1 MADIPDDTQAIQL
14 QRARD
19 SLTEVL
25 ANYAQY
31 ADLNAIE
38 PEDWRS
44 PLKVELD
51 RLSKTLDKL
60 DRYIIRIAVFGL
72 VSRGKSAVLNALM
85 GESVLEVGPI
95 NGVTREIQVRQWTP
109 GGMQDSIQE
118 AIQEAIQASIQF
130 ELIDTP
136 GLDEVDGETR
146 SAMAQS
152 VAGDADLILFITS
165 GPMMAVEYAALCELR
180 QAQKPLILVFNKL
193 DRYPETTRASI
204 QADLQRL
211 SQCEDDPVAVWVT
224 PAEIALVAADPLSM
238 QVRNQYADGR
248 IETVWEKPPI
258 QIDDLTIK
266 LQALLQREG
275 RSLLALNVLT
285 QSRSAQLRMVDL
297 IIQHRQVEATALI
310 AQFARYKA
318 IGVGLNPFGFLD
330 FVGGA
335 IADLAMIRAL
345 ANLYSLPMTR
355 FAAADLLK
363 TILISSGS
371 LLVSEL
377 FGGIVLGFGKGF
389 LSLSESFGG
398 YTIVGL
404 VQSGIAAYGS
414 YAVGR
419 SAQLYLEQGCTWG
432 EKGADTVI
440 CEILAQVDR
449 DTIIHRIQDN

>member
-1 MADIPDDTQAIQL
+1 MADIPSDPQEVQL
-14 QRARD
+14 QLARS

-25 ANYAQY
+25 ANYASY
-31 ADLNAIE
+31 ADLNSIE
-38 PEDWRS
+38 SEDWRS
-44 PLKVELD
+44 PLKVELN

-109 GGMQDSIQE
+109 GGIQDSSP
-118 AIQEAIQASIQF
+118 ASIQF

-146 SAMAQS
+146 AAMAQS

-165 GPMMAVEYAALCELR
+165 GPMMAVEYAALCELQVVR
-180 QAQKPLILVFNKL
+180 KPLILVFNKL

-204 QADLQRL
+204 QADLHRL
-211 SQCEDDPVAVWVT
+211 SQSENDLVAAWVT
-224 PAEIALVAADPLSM
+224 PAEIALVAADPLSI

-258 QIDDLTIK
+258 QIEDLTIK
-266 LQALLQREG
+266 LQTLLQREG
-275 RSLLALNVLT
+275 RSLLALNALT
-285 QSRSAQLRMVDL
+285 QSRSAQLRMVDS
-297 IIQHRQVEATALI
+297 IIQHRQVEATVLI

-318 IGVGLNPFGFLD
+318 IGVGLNPFGFVD

-335 IADLAMIRAL
+335 MADLAMIRAL

-371 LLVSEL
+371 LLLSEL

-389 LSLSESFGG
+389 AVLSEGLGGFGG

-432 EKGADTVI
+432 KKGANTVI
-440 CEILAQVDR
+440 REILAQVDR
-449 DTIIHRIQDN
+449 DTIIHRLQDDHP

>member
-1 MADIPDDTQAIQL
+1 MADISDDTQAVQL

-31 ADLNAIE
+31 ADLNLIA

-44 PLKVELD
+44 PLKLELD
-51 RLSKTLDKL
+51 RLAKTLDKL

-109 GGMQDSIQE
+109 GGIQD
-118 AIQEAIQASIQF
+118 SIQF

-136 GLDEVDGETR
+136 GLDEVAGETR
-146 SAMAQS
+146 AAMAQT

-165 GPMMAVEYAALCELR
+165 GPMMAVEYAALCELQVVR
-180 QAQKPLILVFNKL
+180 KPLILVFNKL
-193 DRYPETTRASI
+193 DRYPKTTRASI

-211 SQCEDDPVAVWVT
+211 SQREDDPVAAWVT
-224 PAEIALVAADPLSM
+224 PAEIALVAADPLPM
-238 QVRNQYADGR
+238 QVRNEYADGR
-248 IETVWEKPPI
+248 IETIWEKPPI
-258 QIDDLTIK
+258 QIEDLTIK
-266 LQALLQREG
+266 LQTLLQREG
-275 RSLLALNVLT
+275 RSLLALNALT

-297 IIQHRQVEATALI
+297 IIRHRQIEARALI

-318 IGVGLNPFGFLD
+318 IGVGLNPFGFVD

-335 IADLAMIRAL
+335 MADLAMIRAL
-345 ANLYSLPMTR
+345 ANLYCLPMTR

-371 LLVSEL
+371 LLLSEL

-389 LSLSESFGG
+389 LALGEGLGGFGG
-398 YTIVGL
+398 YTTVGL
-404 VQSGIAAYGS
+404 LQSGIAAYGS

>member
-1 MADIPDDTQAIQL
+1 MADIPDDTQAVQL

-31 ADLNAIE
+31 ADLNAIA

-51 RLSKTLDKL
+51 RLAKTLDKL
-60 DRYIIRIAVFGL
+60 DQYIIRIAVFGL

-85 GESVLEVGPI
+85 GESVLETGPI
-95 NGVTREIQVRQWTP
+95 NGVTRAIQVRQWTP
-109 GGMQDSIQE
+109 GGIQD
-118 AIQEAIQASIQF
+118 SIQF

-146 SAMAQS
+146 AAMAQS

-193 DRYPETTRASI
+193 DRYPETTQASI

-211 SQCEDDPVAVWVT
+211 SQSPDDPIAAWVT
-224 PAEIALVAADPLSM
+224 PAEIALVAADPLSI
-238 QVRNQYADGR
+238 QVRNEYADGR

-258 QIDDLTIK
+258 QVEDLTIK
-266 LQALLQREG
+266 LQTLLQREG
-275 RSLLALNVLT
+275 RSLLALNALT
-285 QSRSAQLRMVDL
+285 QCRSAQLRMVDL
-297 IIQHRQVEATALI
+297 IIQHRQVEATVLI

-318 IGVGLNPFGFLD
+318 IGVGVNPFGFID

-335 IADLAMIRAL
+335 MADLAMIRAL
-345 ANLYSLPMTR
+345 ANLYNLPMTQ

-371 LLVSEL
+371 LLLSEL

-389 LSLSESFGG
+389 AVLSEGLGGFGG
-398 YTIVGL
+398 YTTVGL
-404 VQSGIAAYGS
+404 LQSGIAAYGS

-449 DTIIHRIQDN
+449 DTIIRRIQDN